1 MAVDRRHEKNH
12 KLRNINNAVYRES
25 GKVSKQALIEEKEK
39 NMWKDKAREVIAQVV
54 RDVGTADETALKQA
68 LSKAYPF
75 GERRMHPYKVWCE
88 QVRKT
93 LAGIRLQKTRK
104 EQVTQADLL
113 F

>member
-1 MAVDRRHEKNH
+1 
-12 KLRNINNAVYRES
+12 
-25 GKVSKQALIEEKEK
+25 
-39 NMWKDKAREVIAQVV
+39 MWKDKANEVIAQVV

-93 LAGIRLQKTRK
+93 LAGIRLQKTRNSISVLIK
-104 EQVTQADLL
+104 KTDATERSRPRRSYREVVLPTRYAPACGLSNGIFLERQKRA
-113 F
+113 